1 MTDLVV
7 VGAGAAG
14 LAAAWAGTR
23 LGLQVTVLERTERC
37 GKKLAI
43 AGGGKCNL
51 SHAASPRELAVRFDA
66 DPKLLVPLFRRFP
79 HQRIEELFGSAGVRC
94 RTDDDGC
101 IWPVGMKGPEVRDA
115 LVRRAEAAGAAFRT
129 GARVTGLVHTDDGW
143 QVRYAGETI
152 AARNVLLATGGAS
165 CPQTGSTGDGLAL
178 CRELGLECRDWFPA
192 LCSLEPDR
200 DIGRLAGNTRQNVRM
215 RLEIEGS
222 PAREKEGHFLFTK
235 QYLSGSAVLNLSGH
249 AARRLADG
257 RKVELVVDWVPETD
271 EAGLR
276 AELLAPGRKRVVNV
290 LAPVLS
296 RRFALDL
303 LGQCGVPVDR
313 TTSELSR
320 TEREAVVRELTQTRF
335 RIIGTEP
342 LERATVSGGGLS
354 LGEVELATGR
364 VRRFDGLYAAGELL
378 DTWAE
383 TGGFNLHFCWA
394 TGFAVAEALAGK
406 ELE

>member
-1 MTDLVV
+1 MSDLLVV
-7 VGAGAAG
+7 GGGAAG
-14 LAAAWAGTR
+14 LAAAWASSR
-23 LGLQVTVLERTERC
+23 LGLEVTVLERTERC

-51 SHAASPRELAVRFDA
+51 SHAASPRELAARFDA

-79 HQRIEELFGSAGVRC
+79 FQRIEKLFGLAGVRC
-94 RTDDDGC
+94 RTDEDGC
-101 IWPVGMKGPEVRDA
+101 IWPQGMTGPEVRDE
-115 LVRRAEAAGAAFRT
+115 LTRQAEARGAVFRT
-129 GARVTGLVHTDDGW
+129 GARVTGFERSANGW
-143 QVRYAGETI
+143 QVFCGGEVL
-152 AARNVLLATGGAS
+152 AASNVLLATGGAS
-165 CPQTGSTGDGLAL
+165 YPQTGSTGDGIAL

-200 DIGRLAGNTRQNVRM
+200 DISHLAGNTRQNVRM
-215 RLEIEGS
+215 RLEVEGS
-222 PAREKEGHFLFTK
+222 PAREKQGHFLFTG

-249 AARRLADG
+249 AARGLADG
-257 RKVELVVDWVPETD
+257 RRVELVVDWVPETD
-271 EAGLR
+271 DAGLR

-303 LGQCGVPVDR
+303 LECSGIPVER

-320 TEREAVVRELTQTRF
+320 QERERVVRELKQTRF
-335 RIIGTEP
+335 RVTGTEP
-342 LERATVSGGGLS
+342 LERATVSGGGLC
-354 LGEVELATGR
+354 LDEVELATGR
-364 VRRFDGLYAAGELL
+364 VRRFDGLHAAGELL

-383 TGGFNLHFCWA
+383 TGGYNLHFCWA

-406 ELE
+406 ELK